1 MARSW
6 PVQDAKARF
15 SEILAACEGEGPQ
28 IVTKRGAAAA
38 AMVSIEGWRILSAR
52 VAPRLKD
59 LLLSEE
65 ARTDEFAIPPRK
77 RIGTRKP
84 GKY

>member
-65 ARTDEFAIPPRK
+65 ARTDDFVIPPRK
-77 RIGTRKP
+77 RIGMRKP
-84 GKY
+84 